1 MQQIDNS
8 VIQFQQNITN
18 FILLYFAEIAENV
31 IAENVSF

>member
-31 IAENVSF
+31 SF